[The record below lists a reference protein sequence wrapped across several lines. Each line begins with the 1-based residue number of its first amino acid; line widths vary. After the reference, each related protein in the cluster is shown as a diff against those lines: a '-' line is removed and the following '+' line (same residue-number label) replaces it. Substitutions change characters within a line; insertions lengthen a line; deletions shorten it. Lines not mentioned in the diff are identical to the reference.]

1 MALAV
6 TESWYKM
13 YEADNPA
20 AATVPEMSLLVIGE
34 DANLDADLN
43 MSIREARRGRRS
55 LGKNADNVGCFFKL
69 IEKRKGAIGWGF
81 GLGTTKGGT
90 GGNRWRGRRQG
101 TRGGGVDELI
111 YEVNDWEISF
121 WMVFRWSFFFLFV
134 L

>member
-43 MSIREARRGRRS
+43 MSIREARLGRRS
-55 LGKNADNVGCFFKL
+55 LGKNADNVGCFFRL
-69 IEKRKGAIGWGF
+69 IEKRKGAIGWGI
-81 GLGTTKGGT
+81 GRGTTEGGT
-90 GGNRWRGRRQG
+90 GAAAWWGRWAEAKRGR
-101 TRGGGVDELI
+101 VDWFI
-111 YEVNDWEISF
+111 
-121 WMVFRWSFFFLFV
+121 
-134 L
+134 